1 MTGGQITDHSEQTG
15 GFFFINGRNGAGR
28 RTRQA
33 RAHTARIN
41 RERKALEPRP
51 RHEGGKDH
59 ERAGD
64 AAQDGVTARN
74 ADHMK
79 LALYRPVSPV
89 FGALQ
94 ATTFD
99 KAHEKA
105 AAETWR
111 YTRGYI
117 HQSLSPTAVAAR
129 FEAFCERVP
138 FYHAASYSAAIH
150 HDVAMKKLAKTQTQ
164 ATIAHKIECIRLVNQ
179 LVSTLNDDP
188 ENLDLLLFLLT
199 CLLNEE
205 PTQAM
210 LDREDRVHLFSPHQP
225 AVGGVNIFGQCK
237 TEQLHCDAVVLL
249 VQRAG
254 GLGGLRW
261 PDLPRVLASCHLI
274 ISSVKLQPPPLPR
287 AWEVEAVTE
296 PVALPG
302 GRTLAIGFAKI
313 SAALPALAA
322 QAFFNLAW
330 VDHTVD
336 GARVVRPTDAQS
348 AQHSRML
355 MDAHHRVM
363 SLPPREGLSE
373 QQAEGRNLALYE
385 CCRLAAMIYSCA
397 VILPLPTVT
406 GWHVVLLNRLRRA
419 LENFDLTHQT
429 EDTNPVLIWCLVV
442 ANMTAMRC
450 ESKQYFRL
458 ALRDCLFASGLVSW
472 QKVRTTVREFFWS
485 EAACAQGAL
494 VMWEGLYMDEAPS
507 YFDDYQKFREELLL
521 AGKEGKRSYT

>member
-1 MTGGQITDHSEQTG
+1 MGGQVADQNEQTG
-15 GFFFINGRNGAGR
+15 GFFFINGLSGVGR
-28 RTRQA
+28 RTRKA

-51 RHEGGKDH
+51 RRENGKDH

-64 AAQDGVTARN
+64 AAQTGVIVDNVDQA
-74 ADHMK
+74 K

-94 ATTFD
+94 VTTFD

-111 YTRGYI
+111 YTRDYI

-129 FEAFCERVP
+129 FQAFCQRVP

-150 HDVAMKKLAKTQTQ
+150 HDVATKKLAKTQTQ

-210 LDREDRVHLFSPHQP
+210 LEREDRVHLFSPHQP

-254 GLGGLRW
+254 GLDGLRW
-261 PDLPRVLASCHLI
+261 PDLARVLA
-274 ISSVKLQPPPLPR
+274 SVKLQPPPLPR

-296 PVALPG
+296 PVTLSG
-302 GRTLAIGFAKI
+302 GRTLATGFAKI
-313 SAALPALAA
+313 ATALPTQAA
-322 QAFFNLAW
+322 PAFFNLAW

-363 SLPPREGLSE
+363 SLPPREDLSE
-373 QQAEGRNLALYE
+373 QQAKGRNLALYE
-385 CCRLAAMIYSCA
+385 CCRLAVMIYSCA

-406 GWHVVLLNRLRRA
+406 GWHVVMLNRLRRA
-419 LENFDLTHQT
+419 LDISSLTTQA

-458 ALRDCLFASGLVSW
+458 ALRDRLFGNGLTSW
-472 QKVRTTVREFFWS
+472 PKVRTIVRQFFWS

-494 VMWEGLYMDEAPS
+494 VMWQGLYMDEAPS
-507 YFDDYQKFREELLL
+507 YFDDYQRFREELIL
-521 AGKEGKRSYT
+521 AGKEGNKCKIECDELRL